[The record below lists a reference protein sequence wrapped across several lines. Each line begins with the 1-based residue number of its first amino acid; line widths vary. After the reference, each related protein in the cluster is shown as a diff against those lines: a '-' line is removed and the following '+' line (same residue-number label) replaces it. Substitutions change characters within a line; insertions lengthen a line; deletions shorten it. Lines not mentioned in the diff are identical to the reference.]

1 MERYNQYSLEH
12 FYSYSYREGGLTLQ
26 QAHIL
31 FRHTME
37 RESDREYNRMKFMA
51 NIMGAGIDDKPKN
64 KKQDLDEA
72 EKQQE
77 LPVFRDPSEYDN
89 MSEEERKKLTEQ
101 MMSKH
106 KSWVNQESLGNKKPK
121 SKM

>member
-1 MERYNQYSLEH
+1 MERFPQYNLNH
-12 FYSYSYREGGLTLQ
+12 FYSLSFLEGGLTLD

-31 FRHTME
+31 FKHSME
-37 RESDREYNRMKFMA
+37 READKEYNRMKFIA
-51 NIMGAGIDDKPKN
+51 NLIGADTGDEKKSKN
-64 KKQDLDEA
+64 NLEEA

-77 LPVFRDPSEYDN
+77 LPVFRDPNEYDN

-106 KSWVNQESLGNKKPK
+106 KKWVNNENLGNKKPK
-121 SKM
+121 SKI